1 MIGEPQHHIGWGT
14 AVRHGIVRRKGAWFA
29 RWTSLCLFLLAVAPF
44 ADGQQSAI
52 ATAAADLARAI
63 IHTKQH
69 SVAVL
74 DFSGPGQ
81 EVTALGTQLAD
92 QLSDAIANADKHLHV
107 KDRGQVTA
115 IRDQNSY
122 APEIVLDLPTALL
135 FAHDLAVQAVVTG
148 ELSLTPDGVLV
159 VELRAYRVSNG
170 RGIVGVRITMPIT
183 PEMGRLAAKPAV
195 PRLDLVDFTQKP
207 SPAESGYK
215 PPQCIYCPRADYTP
229 QAVKKQTQGTVVL
242 SATIGVEGRP
252 SDITIVKALPDGLTT
267 NSIEALK
274 TWRLRPAAAPDGKLV
289 PCRERVEMSYE
300 MSVENVK
307 P

>member
-1 MIGEPQHHIGWGT
+1 MRSSEVFITGVIRPT
-14 AVRHGIVRRKGAWFA
+14 FVL
-29 RWTSLCLFLLAVAPF
+29 LCFVLLAVTPLAN
-44 ADGQQSAI
+44 AQESGID
-52 ATAAADLARAI
+52 TAGVDLARAI
-63 IHTKQH
+63 AHQKQH

-81 EVTALGTQLAD
+81 KVTALGAQLAD
-92 QLSDAIANADKHLHV
+92 QLSVAIANADKHLHV

-122 APEIVLDLPTALL
+122 APEIVLDPPTALL

-170 RGIVGVRITMPIT
+170 SGMVGVKVTMPIT
-183 PEMGRLAAKPAV
+183 ADMGRLAGKSAV
-195 PRLDLVDFTQKP
+195 PRSNSLVDFTRKP
-207 SPAESGYK
+207 SPMESGYK

-229 QAVKKQTQGTVVL
+229 QALTKQIQGTVVL
-242 SATIGVEGRP
+242 VAKIGLAGHP
-252 SDITIVKALPDGLTT
+252 SDITIAKALPDGLTT